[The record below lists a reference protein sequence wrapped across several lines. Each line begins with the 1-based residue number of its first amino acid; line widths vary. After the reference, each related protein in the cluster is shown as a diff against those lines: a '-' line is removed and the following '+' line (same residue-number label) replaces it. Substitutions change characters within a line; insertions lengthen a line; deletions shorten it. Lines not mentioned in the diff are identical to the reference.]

1 MAKSGSGLVLEV
13 LVSLPRRRELEV
25 DFPRT
30 YNVKKFCKQVVD
42 CVSTSENHQ
51 LFVTFSENLLT
62 LLNCPIQVDRAATMT
77 MRRERMW
84 AEYAQLRAQK
94 LPELWLKFFTNIQ
107 LSHVMTEPLFME
119 LVNET
124 LFEKLIETMFTT
136 EPEECAQVTTLTKD
150 EENILRYACGYVAM
164 KLHQRFFK
172 APGEKAA
179 RFVECLSQMHSEGP
193 TSSLLDYTKEWVERV
208 NRGGLFIISDEAYR
222 LFASIEMA
230 MRSKLTEHLRKQR
243 TTEDSKEGKLAI
255 TYFVIHNDN
264 VQFYWSLISIDIEN
278 EEANSELLQHIVKLW
293 LTIRGFSISKAW
305 MEDYKGAR
313 AICTA
318 KSKALRKELKSN

>member
-1 MAKSGSGLVLEV
+1 
-13 LVSLPRRRELEV
+13 
-25 DFPRT
+25 
-30 YNVKKFCKQVVD
+30 
-42 CVSTSENHQ
+42 
-51 LFVTFSENLLT
+51 
-62 LLNCPIQVDRAATMT
+62 
-77 MRRERMW
+77 
-84 AEYAQLRAQK
+84 
-94 LPELWLKFFTNIQ
+94 
-107 LSHVMTEPLFME
+107 
-119 LVNET
+119 
-124 LFEKLIETMFTT
+124 
-136 EPEECAQVTTLTKD
+136 
-150 EENILRYACGYVAM
+150 
-164 KLHQRFFK
+164 
-172 APGEKAA
+172 
-179 RFVECLSQMHSEGP
+179 MHNEGP

-255 TYFVIHNDN
+255 TDFVIHNDD